1 LKFNLKRKKFANK
14 HFLSKEF
21 LFLFRSFFFKY
32 TGKESLKEH
41 QQQIKVEITRA
52 RVALSGPLRR
62 KLTKYQ
68 FLFLSINFLLK
79 FFFI

>member
-1 LKFNLKRKKFANK
+1 MNICYLRNFCFYFVL
-14 HFLSKEF
+14 
-21 LFLFRSFFFKY
+21 FFFKY

-41 QQQIKVEITRA
+41 QQQIKVEVTRA

-68 FLFLSINFLLK
+68 FFFLSINFLLK
-79 FFFI
+79 FFFYLINDCAP